1 MLYCGMIHVRP
12 AKFKELDTIA
22 EFQVQMANE
31 TEQLTLDLE
40 AVRKGVESI
49 FEDAQKGNYYVA
61 VDDDEQVLACLMT
74 TSEFS
79 EWRNGTV
86 IWIQSVYVRK
96 EHRKKGIYKQMYEYL
111 KQMVQEDDD
120 LMGIR
125 LYVEMHNQAAQR
137 VYINMGMKSDHYKM
151 FEWMKDF

>member
-1 MLYCGMIHVRP
+1 MIQIRP

-22 EFQVQMANE
+22 DFQVQMANE
-31 TEQLTLDLE
+31 TEQLTLNIDE
-40 AVRKGVESI
+40 VRKGVEAV
-49 FEDAQKGNYYVA
+49 FEDIQKGKYYVA
-61 VDDDEQVLACLMT
+61 VDDEEVLACLMT

-86 IWIQSVYVRK
+86 IWIQSVYVK
-96 EHRKKGIYKQMYEYL
+96 KTHRKKGIYKQMYNYL
-111 KQMVQEDDD
+111 KKMVEADDE

-151 FEWMKDF
+151 FEWMKEF